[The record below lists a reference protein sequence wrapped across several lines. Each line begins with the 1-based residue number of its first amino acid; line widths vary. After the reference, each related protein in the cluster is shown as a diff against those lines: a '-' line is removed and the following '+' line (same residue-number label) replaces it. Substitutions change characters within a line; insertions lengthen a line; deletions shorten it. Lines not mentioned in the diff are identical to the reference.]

1 MAESSRSSD
10 ASLSRAI
17 DIAGRALATTPAGLL
32 TDFDGTVS
40 PIVADPLLAELVEG
54 ASGALEKLAAR
65 LAVVAIITGRAPLD
79 ARRMAAVPS
88 LLVIGNHGIEWLE
101 PAAAEPV
108 ASPEADAMHERMRA
122 ALSRLPQLDGVV
134 VEDKGVSST
143 IHYRGA
149 PDPDAARRRIVAEI
163 GEPGDGIEVRH
174 GRMSVELRPTG
185 LGDKGAAARQ
195 VVERFGLSGVVVMGD
210 DLTDLDM
217 FTAVAQMRDEGRLL
231 RGAII
236 GVGSTDHEAPAAIVE
251 AADVML
257 ADPAQA
263 ALLLAAL
270 AEVPEVS

>member
-1 MAESSRSSD
+1 MAESSRRTHAPLSS
-10 ASLSRAI
+10 AI
-17 DIAGRALATTPAGLL
+17 DLASQALAAAPAGIL

-54 ASGALEKLAAR
+54 ASGALEKLAER

-88 LLVIGNHGIEWLE
+88 LLVVGNHGLEWLE
-101 PAAAEPV
+101 PDAAEPV
-108 ASPEADAMHERMRA
+108 ASAAVTAMHDRMRA
-122 ALSRLPQLDGVV
+122 ALSGLPDLEGVV

-149 PDPDAARRRIVAEI
+149 PDPDAARRRIVDEL
-163 GEPGDGIEVRH
+163 GEPGEGIEVRH

-185 LGDKGAAARQ
+185 LGDKGVAARTL
-195 VVERFGLSGVVVMGD
+195 VERFGLAGVVVMGD

-217 FTAVAQMRDEGRLL
+217 FAAVARLRDEGRI
-231 RGAII
+231 RAAII
-236 GVGSTDHEAPAAIVE
+236 GVGSPDHEAPPAIVD

-257 ADPAQA
+257 SDPVEA
-263 ALLLAAL
+263 ALLLADL
-270 AEVPEVS
+270 ADRVS